1 VRIGST
7 AAHGRIAAAWQINK
21 PKRILKAD
29 HLYLKVEDMSTSAP
43 IRAQGPGRPK
53 DMEKRAAILAAAK
66 ALFISNAF
74 SGTSMDAIAADAGVS
89 KLTVYS
95 HFGDKDN
102 LFREVI
108 RSRIQD
114 LLPEETYRFD
124 PQADIRE
131 TLLRVALTHAH
142 LDCNAETVGTFR
154 AILSDCRQ
162 GNPRYGKLIWEEGAT
177 RTHGLME
184 RLLQQAVDAG
194 KLDIDDVRRASM
206 QFLTLI
212 KGNLMMRQMF
222 GCTNCPESYLQEIE
236 TTARAGVDTFLRA
249 FLPR

>member
-1 VRIGST
+1 M
-7 AAHGRIAAAWQINK
+7 N
-21 PKRILKAD
+21 
-29 HLYLKVEDMSTSAP
+29 TSAQ
-43 IRAQGPGRPK
+43 IRPQGPGRPK
-53 DMEKRAAILAAAK
+53 DMEKRAAILVAAK
-66 ALFISNAF
+66 ALFIRNAF
-74 SGTSMDAIAADAGVS
+74 AGTSMDAIAADAGVS

-114 LLPEETYRFD
+114 LLPEETYFFD
-124 PQADIRE
+124 PHADIRA

-162 GNPRYGKLIWEEGAT
+162 GNPRYGKLIWEEGAA

-194 KLDIDDVRRASM
+194 QLDIDDVARASG
-206 QFLTLI
+206 QFLSLI

-222 GCTNCPESYLQEIE
+222 GCTECPESYTEEIE
-236 TTARAGVDTFLRA
+236 STARAGVEMFLRA
-249 FLPR
+249 YQPR

>member
-1 VRIGST
+1 M
-7 AAHGRIAAAWQINK
+7 N
-21 PKRILKAD
+21 
-29 HLYLKVEDMSTSAP
+29 TSAQ
-43 IRAQGPGRPK
+43 IRPQGPGRPK
-53 DMEKRAAILAAAK
+53 DMEKRAAILSAAK
-66 ALFISNAF
+66 ALFIRNAF
-74 SGTSMDAIAADAGVS
+74 AGTSMDAIAADAGVS

-114 LLPEETYRFD
+114 LLPEETYFFD
-124 PQADIRE
+124 PQADIEE
-131 TLLRVALTHAH
+131 TLLRVALTHAR

-162 GNPRYGKLIWEEGAT
+162 GNPRYGKLIWEEGAM

-194 KLDIDDVRRASM
+194 KLDIDDVPHASV
-206 QFLTLI
+206 QFITLI

-222 GCTNCPESYLQEIE
+222 GCTECPESYAREIE
-236 TTARAGVDTFLRA
+236 TTARAGVKMFLRA
-249 FLPR
+249 YLPR

>member
-1 VRIGST
+1 
-7 AAHGRIAAAWQINK
+7 
-21 PKRILKAD
+21 
-29 HLYLKVEDMSTSAP
+29 
-43 IRAQGPGRPK
+43 
-53 DMEKRAAILAAAK
+53 
-66 ALFISNAF
+66 
-74 SGTSMDAIAADAGVS
+74 MDAIAADAGVS

-114 LLPEETYRFD
+114 LLPEETYLFD
-124 PQADIRE
+124 AHVDIRD

-142 LDCNAETVGTFR
+142 VDCNPETVGTFR

-162 GNPRYGKLIWEEGAT
+162 GNPRYGRLIWEEGST

-184 RLLQQAVDAG
+184 RLLTQAVDAG
-194 KLDIDDVRRASM
+194 QLEIEDVPRACV

-222 GCTNCPESYLQEIE
+222 GCTDCPESYAQEIE
-236 TTARAGVDTFLRA
+236 ATARAGVTMFLRA
-249 FLPR
+249 YRPR

>member
-1 VRIGST
+1 MTS
-7 AAHGRIAAAWQINK
+7 
-21 PKRILKAD
+21 
-29 HLYLKVEDMSTSAP
+29 SAP
-43 IRAQGPGRPK
+43 TRAQGPGRPK
-53 DMEKRAAILAAAK
+53 DMEKRSAILAAAK
-66 ALFISNAF
+66 ALFIRNAF
-74 SGTSMDAIAADAGVS
+74 AGTSMDAIAADAGVS

-114 LLPEETYRFD
+114 LLPEETYFFD
-124 PQADIRE
+124 PDAPISE
-131 TLLRVALTHAH
+131 TLLRVALTHAN

-162 GNPRYGKLIWEEGAT
+162 GNPRYGKLIWEEGPT

-184 RLLQQAVDAG
+184 RLLKQAVEAAQ
-194 KLDIDDVRRASM
+194 LDIDDVPRASV

-222 GCTNCPESYLQEIE
+222 GCTECPVSYAQEIE
-236 TTARAGVDTFLRA
+236 ATARAGVAMFLRA
-249 FLPR
+249 YLPR

>member
-1 VRIGST
+1 
-7 AAHGRIAAAWQINK
+7 
-21 PKRILKAD
+21 
-29 HLYLKVEDMSTSAP
+29 MSSSAP
-43 IRAQGPGRPK
+43 VKAQGPGRPK
-53 DMEKRAAILAAAK
+53 DMEKRAAILVAAK
-66 ALFISNAF
+66 ALFIRNAF
-74 SGTSMDAIAADAGVS
+74 AGTSMDAIAADAGVS

-108 RSRIQD
+108 RSRIED
-114 LLPEETYRFD
+114 LLPEETYAFD
-124 PQADIRE
+124 PNAKIRD
-131 TLLRVALTHAH
+131 TLERVALIHAH

-162 GNPRYGKLIWEEGAT
+162 GNPRYGKLIWEEGST

-194 KLDIDDVRRASM
+194 QLDLDDVPRACT
-206 QFLTLI
+206 QFLSLI

-222 GCTNCPESYLQEIE
+222 GCAECPESYAVEIE
-236 TTARAGVDTFLRA
+236 ATARAGVEMFLRA
-249 FLPR
+249 YLPR

>member
-1 VRIGST
+1 
-7 AAHGRIAAAWQINK
+7 
-21 PKRILKAD
+21 
-29 HLYLKVEDMSTSAP
+29 
-43 IRAQGPGRPK
+43 
-53 DMEKRAAILAAAK
+53 MEKRAAILGAAK
-66 ALFISNAF
+66 ALFIRNAF
-74 SGTSMDAIAADAGVS
+74 AGTSMDAIAADAGVS

-114 LLPEETYRFD
+114 LLPEETYSYD
-124 PQADIRE
+124 PQADIRG

-142 LDCNAETVGTFR
+142 LDCNPETVGTFR

-162 GNPRYGKLIWEEGAT
+162 GNPRYGKLIWEEGSV

-184 RLLQQAVDAG
+184 RLLAKAVDAG
-194 KLDIDDVRRASM
+194 QLDIEDVTRAAS

-222 GCTNCPESYLQEIE
+222 GCAECPQSYAEEIE
-236 TTARAGVDTFLRA
+236 STARAGVEMFLRA
-249 FLPR
+249 YSPR

>member
-1 VRIGST
+1 
-7 AAHGRIAAAWQINK
+7 
-21 PKRILKAD
+21 
-29 HLYLKVEDMSTSAP
+29 MSISAP
-43 IRAQGPGRPK
+43 IRTQGPGRPK
-53 DMEKRAAILAAAK
+53 DMEKRAAILASAK

-74 SGTSMDAIAADAGVS
+74 AGTSMDAIAADAGVS

-124 PQADIRE
+124 PDVDIRA
-131 TLLRVALTHAH
+131 TLLRVALIHAH
-142 LDCNAETVGTFR
+142 LDCNAETVGTLR

-162 GNPRYGKLIWEEGAT
+162 GNPRYGKLVWEEGTT
-177 RTHGLME
+177 RTHGLMD
-184 RLLQQAVDAG
+184 RLLQHAVDTG
-194 KLDIDDVRRASM
+194 KLCIEDVSRAST
-206 QFLTLI
+206 QFLALI

-222 GCTNCPESYLQEIE
+222 GCADCPESYRKEIE
-236 TTARAGVDTFLRA
+236 ATARAGVETFLRA
-249 FLPR
+249 FSPR

>member
-1 VRIGST
+1 
-7 AAHGRIAAAWQINK
+7 
-21 PKRILKAD
+21 
-29 HLYLKVEDMSTSAP
+29 MSTSAP

-131 TLLRVALTHAH
+131 TLQRVALTHVH

-194 KLDIDDVRRASM
+194 KLDIDDVHRASM

-236 TTARAGVDTFLRA
+236 STARAGVETFLRA

>member
-1 VRIGST
+1 MTS
-7 AAHGRIAAAWQINK
+7 
-21 PKRILKAD
+21 
-29 HLYLKVEDMSTSAP
+29 SAP
-43 IRAQGPGRPK
+43 TRAQGPGRPK
-53 DMEKRAAILAAAK
+53 DMEKRSAILAAAK
-66 ALFISNAF
+66 ALFIRNAF
-74 SGTSMDAIAADAGVS
+74 AGTSMDAIAADAGVS

-114 LLPEETYRFD
+114 LLPEETYFFD
-124 PQADIRE
+124 PKAAISE
-131 TLLRVALTHAH
+131 TLLRVALTHAN

-162 GNPRYGKLIWEEGAT
+162 GNPRYGKLIWEEGPT

-184 RLLQQAVDAG
+184 RLLKQAVEAG
-194 KLDIDDVRRASM
+194 QLDIDDVPRASV

-222 GCTNCPESYLQEIE
+222 GCTECPVSYAAEIE
-236 TTARAGVDTFLRA
+236 ATARAGVAMFLRA
-249 FLPR
+249 YSPR

>member
-1 VRIGST
+1 M
-7 AAHGRIAAAWQINK
+7 N
-21 PKRILKAD
+21 
-29 HLYLKVEDMSTSAP
+29 TSAQ
-43 IRAQGPGRPK
+43 IRPQGPGRPK
-53 DMEKRAAILAAAK
+53 DMEKRAAILVAAK
-66 ALFISNAF
+66 ALFIRNAF
-74 SGTSMDAIAADAGVS
+74 AGTSMDAIAADAGVS

-114 LLPEETYRFD
+114 LLPEETYFFD
-124 PQADIRE
+124 PHADIRDI
-131 TLLRVALTHAH
+131 LLRVALTHAH

-162 GNPRYGKLIWEEGAT
+162 GNPRYGKLIWEEGAA

-194 KLDIDDVRRASM
+194 QLDIDDVARASG
-206 QFLTLI
+206 QFLSLI

-222 GCTNCPESYLQEIE
+222 GCTECPASYNQEIE
-236 TTARAGVDTFLRA
+236 ATARAGVATFLRA
-249 FLPR
+249 FLPRAH

>member
-1 VRIGST
+1 MT
-7 AAHGRIAAAWQINK
+7 
-21 PKRILKAD
+21 
-29 HLYLKVEDMSTSAP
+29 TSAQ
-43 IRAQGPGRPK
+43 IRPQGPGRPK

-66 ALFISNAF
+66 ALFIRNAF
-74 SGTSMDAIAADAGVS
+74 AGTSMDAIAADAGVS

-114 LLPEETYRFD
+114 LLPEETYRFE
-124 PQADIRE
+124 QRTDIRE

-194 KLDIDDVRRASM
+194 QLEIDDVPRASM

-222 GCTNCPESYLQEIE
+222 GCTNCPESYLKEIE
-236 TTARAGVDTFLRA
+236 ATARAGVNTFLRA
-249 FLPR
+249 FLPRAH

>member
-1 VRIGST
+1 MNSSPQ
-7 AAHGRIAAAWQINK
+7 AK
-21 PKRILKAD
+21 L
-29 HLYLKVEDMSTSAP
+29 
-43 IRAQGPGRPK
+43 QGPGRPK
-53 DMEKRAAILAAAK
+53 DMGKRAAILEAAK
-66 ALFISNAF
+66 GLFIRNAF
-74 SGTSMDAIAADAGVS
+74 AGTSMDAVAAEAGVS

-108 RSRIQD
+108 RARIQD

-124 PQADIRE
+124 PAVDIGE
-131 TLLRVALTHAH
+131 TLLRVALTHAR

-154 AILSDCRQ
+154 AIVSDCRQ
-162 GNPRYGKLIWEEGAT
+162 GNPRYGKLMWEEGAT
-177 RTHGLME
+177 RTHALME

-194 KLDIDDVRRASM
+194 QLDIDDVPRACV

-222 GCTNCPESYLQEIE
+222 GCTGCPESYAAEIE
-236 TTARAGVDTFLRA
+236 STARAGVTMFLRA
-249 FLPR
+249 YLPR